1 MPLTNAKVEK
11 LKYVEGGKN
20 KHPDYEGLLIDVRPT
35 MKVWRY
41 RYRLA
46 GKENILTI
54 GRFPDVEVDE
64 ARQKR
69 NEARKLLAKGMD
81 PNLAR
86 RQEKIRQ
93 DNGNRSTFEAI
104 FHEWVA
110 ARDWAPAT
118 KRNRV
123 SQLEFHVLPHLG
135 PLSVK
140 EISPMKVLEVL
151 RRVEQPTEF
160 VRKKGRGART
170 LAVGG
175 PNVARR
181 LRQYI
186 AGIFDVAIATGRAE
200 SNPAG
205 PLRVVMTPAKEVAH
219 KKPLTPTQVGA
230 LMRALDT
237 YRGDPKTVLAY
248 KLMWW
253 TLLRPGEVV
262 AARWEEFDLVTG
274 AWAIPRRRMK
284 TKKAAMGDHVIPLPA
299 QAVSEL
305 VRWKEFWGSAGY
317 LFPHRDDDDK
327 PMLGSS
333 LAKAFD
339 RFSLGFAY
347 SPHATRTT
355 ASTML
360 NDLGFRYD
368 VIERQLDHEDRNANR
383 RAYNRATY
391 LAERKAMLQQW
402 ADMLEAWKEGAKVVP
417 LQPSNA
423 AA

>member
-1 MPLTNAKVEK
+1 MPLSYAKVNN

-54 GRFPDVEVDE
+54 GRFPDVTVDE

-69 NEARKLLAKGMD
+69 NDARKLLEQGKD
-81 PNLAR
+81 PNQAR
-86 RQEKIRQ
+86 KQEKIRATQ
-93 DNGNRSTFEAI
+93 ENRSTFEAI

-110 ARDWAPAT
+110 TRKWAPAT
-118 KRNRV
+118 KRNRL
-123 SQLEFHVLPHLG
+123 SQIQFHILPHLG
-135 PLSVK
+135 PLPVK
-140 EISPMKVLEVL
+140 EITPMMVLEVL
-151 RRVEQPTEF
+151 RKAEQPTAF

-170 LAVGG
+170 LEVGG
-175 PNVARR
+175 ANVARK

-186 AGIFDVAIATGRAE
+186 AGVFNVAIATGRAE

-205 PLRVVMTPAKEVAH
+205 ALREVMTPAVEVAH

-248 KLMWW
+248 RLMWW

-262 AARWEEFDLVTG
+262 AAHWNEFDLDAGT
-274 AWAIPRRRMK
+274 WTIPRTRMK
-284 TKKAAMGDHVIPLPA
+284 TKKASMGDHVVPLPA
-299 QAVSEL
+299 QAIAEL
-305 VRWKEFWGSAGY
+305 ARWKGYWGDAGH
-317 LFPHRDDDDK
+317 LFQHRDLEGK
-327 PMLGSS
+327 PMIGST

-339 RFSLGFAY
+339 RFKLDFKY

-355 ASTML
+355 GSTKL
-360 NDLGFRYD
+360 NELGFRYD
-368 VIERQLDHEDRNANR
+368 VIERQMDHEDVNAIR
-383 RAYNRATY
+383 RAYNRADY
-391 LAERKAMLQQW
+391 FAERKVMLQQW
-402 ADMLEAWKEGAKVVP
+402 ADMLDAWRDGAKIM
-417 LQPSNA
+417 LLHGEA
-423 AA
+423 A